1 MIRDRDMIQGNRDSI
16 SEDKIMTRGERG
28 SIHMDR
34 YRIRGEINRIKQ
46 TGTVSVSDNAA
57 SIR

>member
-1 MIRDRDMIQGNRDSI
+1 MIQGNRDSI
-16 SEDKIMTRGERG
+16 SEDKIMIRGERG
-28 SIHMDR
+28 SIHIDR
-34 YRIRGEINRIKQ
+34 YRISGEINRIKQ